1 MKKRDQEQ
9 VVYYRS
15 FQDDVVESSNQ
26 QFTLPDDYQW
36 VREDRRYKVFSTV
49 LHGLARVFAPIY
61 CRCFLH
67 MKIDNRELLD
77 ACSRGFCLYA
87 NHTQPIGDAVLPVW
101 VNRSRRIDVIVSPAN
116 MGIPVIGKALPY
128 LGALPATGRLQDLR
142 QLNHAIHRKLEN
154 GHCLVIYP
162 EAHVWPYYTGIRPFP
177 SVSFVYP
184 VRENTPVYCMT
195 TTYQHRRRGSKPR
208 ATVFLDGP
216 FYPETEGTLSERAE
230 KLRQKVYDC
239 MVARS
244 QYSNCQYIRYEKE
257 ESA

>member
-1 MKKRDQEQ
+1 M
-9 VVYYRS
+9 
-15 FQDDVVESSNQ
+15 
-26 QFTLPDDYQW
+26 
-36 VREDRRYKVFSTV
+36 
-49 LHGLARVFAPIY
+49 
-61 CRCFLH
+61 
-67 MKIDNRELLD
+67 
-77 ACSRGFCLYA
+77 
-87 NHTQPIGDAVLPVW
+87 
-101 VNRSRRIDVIVSPAN
+101 
-116 MGIPVIGKALPY
+116 
-128 LGALPATGRLQDLR
+128 
-142 QLNHAIHRKLEN
+142 NHAIHRKLEN

-195 TTYQHRRRGSKPR
+195 TTYQQRRGGSKPR

-257 ESA
+257 GST